1 MMVHVV
7 LAVLIQLP
15 VAFLFRSWLA
25 GAAAA
30 TAWSV
35 SREITQAEY
44 RWIEL
49 YGRGLRENMPWWGGF
64 DIRVWQKVD
73 PWLDWVLPTV
83 LVFAL
88 ALIPRRNT
96 SKAGID
102 LAG

>member
-15 VAFLFRSWLA
+15 VALLFRSWLA

-49 YGRGLRENMPWWGGF
+49 YGRGLRESMPWWGGF

-88 ALIPRRNT
+88 ALIARRNT

>member
-1 MMVHVV
+1 MMVHVF

-15 VAFLFRSWLA
+15 VALLFRSWLA
-25 GAAAA
+25 GAAVA

-49 YGRGLRENMPWWGGF
+49 YGHGLRENMPWWGAF

-73 PWLDWVLPTV
+73 PWLDWMVPTA
-83 LVFAL
+83 LVFAF
-88 ALIPRRNT
+88 ALIVRRKT
-96 SKAGID
+96 SKARIG
-102 LAG
+102 LRG